1 MEGEK
6 GEKIIIFQLYNVNN
20 MMIKIIIAGFQEL
33 CLNNPSD
40 KVTFQDVEEKL
51 NEVIVQILLIIIKTH
66 QKI

>member
-20 MMIKIIIAGFQEL
+20 MMIKIIIADFQEL